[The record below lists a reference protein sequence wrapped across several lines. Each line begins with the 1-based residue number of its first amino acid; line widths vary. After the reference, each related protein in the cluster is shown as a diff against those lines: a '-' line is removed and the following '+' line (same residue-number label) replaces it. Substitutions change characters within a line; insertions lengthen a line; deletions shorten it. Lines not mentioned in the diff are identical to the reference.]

1 MTDLA
6 NAVVARLTRARD
18 LLADLNERSAAIK
31 VRASSRDRAVSVE
44 VDGTG
49 SMTALSIRSTAT
61 TLPAEE
67 LATLIVN
74 IAQTAAKSA
83 VAQQRLLLEQFG
95 PELRALQD
103 DLARHSDR

>member
-6 NAVVARLTRARD
+6 QAVITRLARARD
-18 LLADLNERSAAIK
+18 LLADLNERSAAIR
-31 VRASSRDRAVSVE
+31 VRASSRDRAVAVE

-49 SMTALSIRSTAT
+49 AMTALTLRSTAT
-61 TLPAEE
+61 RLPADE

-95 PELRALQD
+95 PELLGLQD
-103 DLARHSDR
+103 DLTQHSDR